1 LNKKF
6 LLTLFILGIA
16 IPNKMC
22 YTIDVAR
29 RYKPMVK

>member
-1 LNKKF
+1 
-6 LLTLFILGIA
+6 LFILGIA
-16 IPNKMC
+16 ILLKIC